1 MRALYEELYDRLSR
15 DLMMIRFEIYS
26 KNDER
31 VMELIG
37 DIKGLPG
44 FSGGLLFDVVTTAVD
59 ETARLIEEG
68 DHAEAYDLIDCV
80 HCLPDILASE
90 RRDMKAYWKL
100 HISRYQ
106 KNGHVNFSTGSKGI
120 YLLYKINCKIC

>member
-44 FSGGLLFDVVTTAVD
+44 FSGGLLA
-59 ETARLIEEG
+59 
-68 DHAEAYDLIDCV
+68 
-80 HCLPDILASE
+80 
-90 RRDMKAYWKL
+90 
-100 HISRYQ
+100 
-106 KNGHVNFSTGSKGI
+106 
-120 YLLYKINCKIC
+120 

>member
-1 MRALYEELYDRLSR
+1 MNELYDRLSR

-26 KNDER
+26 KNDEK

-80 HCLPDILASE
+80 HCLPDILAAE

-100 HISRYQ
+100 HILRYQ
-106 KNGHVNFSTGSKGI
+106 KKWKRKSFDRFKKEILTA
-120 YLLYKINCKIC
+120 

>member
-44 FSGGLLFDVVTTAVD
+44 FSGGLRIKRPERFRPRSVCCEMPFRAGLLIQVTELSNPA
-59 ETARLIEEG
+59 
-68 DHAEAYDLIDCV
+68 
-80 HCLPDILASE
+80 DISG
-90 RRDMKAYWKL
+90 RC
-100 HISRYQ
+100 
-106 KNGHVNFSTGSKGI
+106 FFP
-120 YLLYKINCKIC
+120 